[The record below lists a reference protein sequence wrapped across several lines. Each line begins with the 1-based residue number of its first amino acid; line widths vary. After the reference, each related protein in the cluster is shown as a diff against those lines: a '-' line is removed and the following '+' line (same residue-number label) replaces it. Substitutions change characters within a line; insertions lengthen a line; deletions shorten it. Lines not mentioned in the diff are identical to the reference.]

1 MALELENDW
10 KNTQQ
15 SRENTPPETRTTKIK
30 QPVLVPSNKL
40 QLNYSAVVDL
50 TVSIFVCFPDRDS

>member
-15 SRENTPPETRTTKIK
+15 SRENTPPETRNTKIK

-40 QLNYSAVVDL
+40 YLN
-50 TVSIFVCFPDRDS
+50 

>member
-15 SRENTPPETRTTKIK
+15 SRENTTPETRNTKIK

-40 QLNYSAVVDL
+40 
-50 TVSIFVCFPDRDS
+50 